1 MFMTRSN
8 VLDCV
13 SKIKLK
19 NTEGYDRIPQRILV
33 EGRDLPLTELFRLIY
48 RDKTVPGQWLISK
61 VVPVHKKGDKNMVEN
76 YRPVANL
83 CSVSKIFE
91 KLILIRISELES
103 INKISI
109 GGKQQHGFTK
119 NKSTATAGLMLQS
132 LIARALDD
140 NCYVAM
146 AGIDLSAAFDVVD
159 VKLLIKRLV
168 ILGLPDDMVQLIRVW
183 LKERFFYVCVNG
195 SESTVKVTWYGIV
208 QGSVLGPVLYA
219 IFISPLFDV
228 ENLSCFADDKFPLVW
243 NSDKTALIK
252 ELEIKLTRIMNW
264 LKDSGMKVNESKTDL
279 CLFHRGDTQPIS
291 IKLYGKEIKSNKVM
305 NILGVIFDSKLQWTE
320 HVAHAIKKSMKSLN
334 AIRLIRKYF
343 NQKEL
348 LELITSNFYSIMY
361 YNSEIW
367 HLPSLK
373 GPLKQKLLSASAK
386 ALKVGLKFFNNEM
399 SFVNIHRMGKRATPN
414 ELMLYKLALCLYKLY
429 NQDFNSIEFASLN
442 FNQVIMRRQ
451 VNFKIVKS
459 NTNKIGINCLSNRLH
474 WLNDTIPFTWL
485 NSSFDTFKV
494 KCKKLLFK
502 Y

>member
-1 MFMTRSN
+1 
-8 VLDCV
+8 
-13 SKIKLK
+13 
-19 NTEGYDRIPQRILV
+19 
-33 EGRDLPLTELFRLIY
+33 
-48 RDKTVPGQWLISK
+48 
-61 VVPVHKKGDKNMVEN
+61 
-76 YRPVANL
+76 
-83 CSVSKIFE
+83 
-91 KLILIRISELES
+91 
-103 INKISI
+103 
-109 GGKQQHGFTK
+109 
-119 NKSTATAGLMLQS
+119 MLQS

-146 AGIDLSAAFDVVD
+146 AGIDFSAAFDVVD
-159 VKLLIKRLV
+159 VELLIKRLV

-228 ENLSCFADDKFPLVW
+228 ENLTCFADDKFPLVW

-367 HLPSLK
+367 HLPSLR